1 MLPTSSTTPEE
12 ERRLAETVR
21 KRRYRAGKR
30 NELIQLK
37 AEVRRLASYLGLLK
51 TKRRI
56 GRLEQL
62 AAENSNL
69 RAKVDEYQYLVIM
82 LPHWVYMNE
91 KPQKDLSPQ
100 PAYTTL
106 LATPITRKQG
116 LQWLSERVYHEAC
129 LVLPTSPF
137 QGHAEDAITLDIHV
151 SDDIDEE
158 GPTIAAIETRFQH
171 TVCTNFESA
180 ARFSW
185 KNMTGAVLPVSRTL
199 IENVDNRFMY
209 FHHTNS
215 RLGTNALTIA
225 AQFKEANRVVL
236 VNCFIAK
243 DELFPLGDGLQRPHG
258 FSWTV
263 YQAVTPDITLVY
275 NRAFQYTPLSTN
287 GRQISLE
294 RVGQLFG
301 LSPQGVRHRTTF
313 IEQIRSAAEA
323 AFVETT
329 RITIRHVTAGME
341 TTSTFVEPSSE

>member
-37 AEVRRLASYLGLLK
+37 AEK

-116 LQWLSERVYHEAC
+116 LQ
-129 LVLPTSPF
+129 
-137 QGHAEDAITLDIHV
+137 
-151 SDDIDEE
+151 
-158 GPTIAAIETRFQH
+158 
-171 TVCTNFESA
+171 
-180 ARFSW
+180 
-185 KNMTGAVLPVSRTL
+185 
-199 IENVDNRFMY
+199 
-209 FHHTNS
+209 
-215 RLGTNALTIA
+215 
-225 AQFKEANRVVL
+225 
-236 VNCFIAK
+236 
-243 DELFPLGDGLQRPHG
+243 
-258 FSWTV
+258 
-263 YQAVTPDITLVY
+263 
-275 NRAFQYTPLSTN
+275 
-287 GRQISLE
+287 
-294 RVGQLFG
+294 
-301 LSPQGVRHRTTF
+301 
-313 IEQIRSAAEA
+313 
-323 AFVETT
+323 
-329 RITIRHVTAGME
+329 
-341 TTSTFVEPSSE
+341 